1 MVSSIEIV
9 STERAPAPG
18 GHYSQAIVHGD
29 HIFIS
34 GQLPIGLEGG
44 RPEQAGEFESQA
56 RQALENLLNVLAA
69 AGGAPGTLVKVTAYI
84 VGIENWPAFNRV
96 YGQML
101 GAARPARS
109 IVPVPA
115 LHYGYLVEVD
125 AIAVRH
131 DGDRAAVTSVS

>member
-1 MVSSIEIV
+1 MVSRIEAV
-9 STERAPAPG
+9 STARAPAPG

-34 GQLPIGLEGG
+34 GQLPIGPEGG
-44 RPEQAGEFESQA
+44 RPEDAGNFEAQA
-56 RQALENLLNVLAA
+56 RNALENLLSVLAA
-69 AGGAPGTLVKVTAYI
+69 AGGTPGTLVKVTAYI
-84 VGIENWPAFNRV
+84 VGIENWPVFNRV
-96 YGQML
+96 YAQML

-125 AIAVRH
+125 AIAAR
-131 DGDRAAVTSVS
+131 S